1 MENQSRNS
9 NTALWVIVTVLACI
23 LTGTIVFAFSYA
35 EQRKKL
41 YEVKDAMCDTTH
53 IAEIPIATIDEVVE
67 YREEMR
73 KDAFL
78 DSVYMHMPE
87 VALRAILQK
96 YGTEISGFDIAEEY
110 LRNPEE
116 NNDVQLG
123 ARIQKEIT
131 IKQDSI
137 KADSSKL

>member
-23 LTGTIVFAFSYA
+23 LTGVIVFAFSYA

-41 YEVKDAMCDTTH
+41 YEVQDAMCDTTQV
-53 IAEIPIATIDEVVE
+53 IKYVTTIDEIVE

-73 KDAFL
+73 KNAFL

-96 YGTEISGFDIAEEY
+96 YGTEITGFDIAEEY
-110 LRNPEE
+110 LRNPEKY
-116 NNDVQLG
+116 NDVQLG
-123 ARIQKEIT
+123 AKIQKEIT
-131 IKQDSI
+131 TKQDSI

>member
-1 MENQSRNS
+1 MENQGRNS
-9 NTALWVIVTVLACI
+9 NTALWVIVMVLACI
-23 LTGTIVFAFSYA
+23 LTGVIVFAFSYA

-41 YEVKDAMCDTTH
+41 YDVQDAMCDTTQVV
-53 IAEIPIATIDEVVE
+53 EYVTTIDEIVE

-73 KDAFL
+73 KNAFL

-96 YGTEISGFDIAEEY
+96 YGTEITGFDIAEEY
-110 LRNPEE
+110 LRNPEKY
-116 NNDVQLG
+116 NDVQLG
-123 ARIQKEIT
+123 AKIQKEIT
-131 IKQDSI
+131 TKQDSI

>member
-9 NTALWVIVTVLACI
+9 NTALWGIVTVLACI

-53 IAEIPIATIDEVVE
+53 IAEIPIATIDEIVE

-73 KDAFL
+73 KNAFL

-96 YGTEISGFDIAEEY
+96 CGTEISGFDIAEEY
-110 LRNPEE
+110 LRNPEKY
-116 NNDVQLG
+116 NDVQLG